1 METELQMGL
10 GTGVGGEPWTEALE
24 CWRGLQGLF
33 TERLGMVTEPVETLR
48 TYQKVGGS
56 DGRGALCDSPR
67 EARMEI
73 VLGVCTELL
82 GPILSISQVF
92 MKKN

>member
-73 VLGVCTELL
+73 VYWVSAQSCL
-82 GPILSISQVF
+82 GPSSASVRCS
-92 MKKN
+92 